1 MKGGVVDPK
10 VPGDI
15 VDRFNRCEC
24 ARLLGMEVTATWP
37 GGARVIMKAQGKQNP
52 NGVIHGGAIFSLAD
66 HAFGLAANNGEN
78 RQVAVSATITYLSPA
93 KGNLEAVAEQV
104 AESAKHSLFLVRVY
118 EGKRLVATLEGVGIK
133 ESPSATF

>member
-93 KGNLEAVAEQV
+93 KGNLEAVAKQV
-104 AESAKHSLFLVRVY
+104 AESAEHSLFLVRVY

>member
-1 MKGGVVDPK
+1 MKGGVSDPK

-15 VDRFNRCEC
+15 IDRFNRCEC
-24 ARLLGMEVTATWP
+24 ARLLGMEVTAAWP
-37 GGARVIMKAQGKQNP
+37 GGARVIMKAEGKQNP

-66 HAFGLAANNGEN
+66 HAFGLAANNGQN

-104 AESAKHSLFLVRVY
+104 AESAQHSLFLVRVY
-118 EGKRLVATLEGVGIK
+118 EGKRLVATLDGIGIK
-133 ESPSATF
+133 ESRSATF